1 MSGSSLQTY
10 ILNLAPL
17 NSNGADARRTTVEL
31 KSAQLAE
38 LDD

>member
-1 MSGSSLQTY
+1 
-10 ILNLAPL
+10 LAPFEQSTVL
-17 NSNGADARRTTVEL
+17 TLDERAVEL